1 MMSEAA
7 VCRLLIAAVIVAGL
21 TLSTAGLASADPSAG
36 PGPPYI
42 ADVHWVHPGH
52 HASLRVYPTRAGRAE
67 SVLPGG
73 TAQADEA
80 WSEVL
85 ALAPDAATPGMRAQF
100 MCHWDYAEMAEPGKT
115 SWDLEPWRPVVD
127 DQQMI
132 AAGCNPG
139 D

>member
-1 MMSEAA
+1 MR
-7 VCRLLIAAVIVAGL
+7 RLLIGAVIAAALALPAAG
-21 TLSTAGLASADPSAG
+21 TASADPNPA
-36 PGPPYI
+36 PPFI
-42 ADVHWVHPGH
+42 KDARWVPPGH
-52 HASLRVYPTRAGRAE
+52 HSSLHIYPTQTGRAA
-67 SVLPGG
+67 SVRPDS
-73 TAQADEA
+73 TSQADEG
-80 WSEVL
+80 WGEVL

-100 MCHWDYAEMAEPGKT
+100 MCHWDYAEMAEPGKS

>member
-1 MMSEAA
+1 MSE
-7 VCRLLIAAVIVAGL
+7 VMRRLLITTVTVAGL
-21 TLSTAGLASADPSAG
+21 ILSTACPASADPSAS
-36 PGPPYI
+36 PSPPYI
-42 ADVHWVHPGH
+42 ADVHWVHSSH
-52 HASLRVYPTRAGRAE
+52 HPSLHVYPTRAGRAA
-67 SVLPGG
+67 SILPNS
-73 TAQADEA
+73 TAQGDEA
-80 WSEVL
+80 WGEVL

-100 MCHWDYAEMAEPGKT
+100 MCHWAYAEMAEPGKT

>member
-1 MMSEAA
+1 MSEAA
-7 VCRLLIAAVIVAGL
+7 MRHLIIAAVMVAGL
-21 TLSTAGLASADPSAG
+21 ILSTASPASADPSAS
-36 PGPPYI
+36 PAPPYI

-52 HASLRVYPTRAGRAE
+52 HASLRVYPTKAGRAA
-67 SVLPGG
+67 SVLPDG

-85 ALAPDAATPGMRAQF
+85 KLAPDAASPGMRAQF

-139 D
+139 G

>member
-1 MMSEAA
+1 MSKA
-7 VCRLLIAAVIVAGL
+7 VMRRLLITTGTVAGL
-21 TLSTAGLASADPSAG
+21 ILSTASPASADPAAS
-36 PGPPYI
+36 PSPPYI
-42 ADVHWVHPGH
+42 ADVHWVRSSHR
-52 HASLRVYPTRAGRAE
+52 ASLHVYPTRAGRAE

-85 ALAPDAATPGMRAQF
+85 ALARDAATPGMRAQF

-139 D
+139 G